1 MNLLTVVSD
10 RIARAVSKSG
20 ATRALVIDISW
31 FDHAG
36 LFHRLRVYWISGQVF
51 GLISSFFGNRQ
62 LRVVLNWNSL
72 QEYPVTGLISPLLS
86 NRQLRVVLNW
96 KSLQEYSANT
106 GVSQS
111 SILDPTFFI
120 SINDL
125 PDIISNIAIYADYT
139 TLYSKIDQ
147 AYDL

>member
-1 MNLLTVVSD
+1 M
-10 RIARAVSKSG
+10 
-20 ATRALVIDISW
+20 
-31 FDHAG
+31 
-36 LFHRLRVYWISGQVF
+36 
-51 GLISSFFGNRQ
+51 
-62 LRVVLNWNSL
+62 VLNWKSL

-96 KSLQEYSANT
+96 KSLQEYSANA

>member
-1 MNLLTVVSD
+1 MTVVSD

-36 LFHRLRVYWISGQVF
+36 LFHKLQAYGISGQVF

-62 LRVVLNWNSL
+62 LRVVLNWKSL

-96 KSLQEYSANT
+96 KSLQE
-106 GVSQS
+106 
-111 SILDPTFFI
+111 
-120 SINDL
+120 
-125 PDIISNIAIYADYT
+125 
-139 TLYSKIDQ
+139 
-147 AYDL
+147 